1 MLEGEKTYTA
11 GGNLRAASL
20 ETVCQWVKESWE
32 KIGEDMIKYSF
43 KCGISNLLDGR
54 GDDVLWRDGDGEA
67 CDKVA
72 DEMDDVD
79 LYDEMICA
87 DDMEELFGDSD
98 EDGE

>member
-1 MLEGEKTYTA
+1 
-11 GGNLRAASL
+11 
-20 ETVCQWVKESWE
+20 
-32 KIGEDMIKYSF
+32 MIKYSF
-43 KCGISNLLDGR
+43 KKCGISNLLDGSED
-54 GDDVLWRDGDGEA
+54 GVLWRDGDGEA

-79 LYDEMICA
+79 LYDDMIGA